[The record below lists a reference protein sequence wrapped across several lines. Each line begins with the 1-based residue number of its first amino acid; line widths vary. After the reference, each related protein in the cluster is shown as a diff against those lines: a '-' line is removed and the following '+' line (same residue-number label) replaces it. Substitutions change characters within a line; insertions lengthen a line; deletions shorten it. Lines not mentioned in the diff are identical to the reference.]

1 MVKKTL
7 APEKIKLEVPTYDH
21 LISVDCIVDGALQ
34 LVRRRVDDVQP
45 LPDVLAALFTVVL
58 VWPGPTHPGLD
69 VDAGAVFQEKLHRV
83 LVTEKNE
90 HGGFSFAKPITKY
103 LSDKL
108 Y

>member
-1 MVKKTL
+1 MGKHSRGTGSAGNGK
-7 APEKIKLEVPTYDH
+7 KIKY

-69 VDAGAVFQEKLHRV
+69 VDAGAVFQEKLHRI
-83 LVTEKNE
+83 LVTEKTNKRE
-90 HGGFSFAKPITKY
+90 IFICEANDEI
-103 LSDKL
+103 LV
-108 Y
+108 